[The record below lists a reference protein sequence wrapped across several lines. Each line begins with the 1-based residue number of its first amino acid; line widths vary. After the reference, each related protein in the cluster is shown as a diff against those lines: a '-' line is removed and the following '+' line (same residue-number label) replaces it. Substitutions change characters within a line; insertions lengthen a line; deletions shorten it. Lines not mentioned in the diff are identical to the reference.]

1 MDLIDYDSK
10 KNFFAEFERQFT
22 TKRIAADHDKTTT
35 KRSHKDHLSTQNQE
49 NVQSEESG
57 DSFEEFASKP
67 STSTAFH
74 QKRSK
79 MELENTKKVEF
90 KGKFTNYIVN

>member
-1 MDLIDYDSK
+1 MNSTKI
-10 KNFFAEFERQFT
+10 FFADFERQST
-22 TKRIAADHDKTTT
+22 TRRVAADHEKTTV
-35 KRSHKDHLSTQNQE
+35 KRSQKDLLSTENQE
-49 NVQSEESG
+49 NVQSEESD
-57 DSFEEFASKP
+57 DSLEEFVSKP

-90 KGKFTNYIVN
+90 KGKFTNYTVN